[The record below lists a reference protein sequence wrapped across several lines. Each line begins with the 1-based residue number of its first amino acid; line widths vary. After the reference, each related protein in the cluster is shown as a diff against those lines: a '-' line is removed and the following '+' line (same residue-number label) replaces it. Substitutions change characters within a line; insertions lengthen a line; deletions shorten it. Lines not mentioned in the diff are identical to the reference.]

1 MKRSRI
7 FNTISSKL
15 NKALSKT
22 NKFKETH
29 LLNMKRTRIFALLV
43 CLAVRERRE
52 STCSWQT
59 SWYGISC
66 HMKLFMQG
74 LGSAT

>member
-29 LLNMKRTRIFALLV
+29 LLNMKRQMDINLLCSCV
-43 CLAVRERRE
+43 WPLEKEENPLAVAKRHGMALAI
-52 STCSWQT
+52 T
-59 SWYGISC
+59 
-66 HMKLFMQG
+66 
-74 LGSAT
+74 